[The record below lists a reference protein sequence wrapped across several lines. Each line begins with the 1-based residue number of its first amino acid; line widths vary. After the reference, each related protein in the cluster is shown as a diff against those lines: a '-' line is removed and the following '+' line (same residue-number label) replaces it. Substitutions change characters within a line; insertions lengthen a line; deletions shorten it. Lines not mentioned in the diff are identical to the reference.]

1 MFCMARGQ
9 APNGI
14 KTSACEMTK
23 WFDTNYYIV
32 HELTVDQT
40 FELQMKELF
49 EYTKLA
55 LENGYRAKTVI
66 LGPLSFLWLRKVK
79 GKPFDKLSLLEKLI
93 PVFTM
98 KFLTISLSR
107 SEMSLN

>member
-23 WFDTNYYIV
+23 WFDTNYYYIV

-40 FELQMKELF
+40 FELQTKELF

-55 LENGYRAKTVI
+55 LENGYRVKTVI

-93 PVFTM
+93 PVYNEIF
-98 KFLTISLSR
+98 
-107 SEMSLN
+107 NN